1 MLTVY
6 LQKSQIMREYLKT
19 NMGLFCQGEVG
30 AVRGGTHHCR
40 RPSSQTRTCTKLS
53 TDRFIAE
60 QLFSLLNRL

>member
-30 AVRGGTHHCR
+30 AVCGGTHHSR
-40 RPSSQTRTCTKLS
+40 HPSSQTRTCTKLS
-53 TDRFIAE
+53 TDRFTAE